1 MSRAQMSRCLPIVE
15 QPSLDAGQ
23 KSGSIS
29 SQQFPAAK
37 IPESRV
43 RPRRTGLAP
52 NKLSSLSSSTL
63 FLALY
68 ASTTRNAFH
77 LLQITL
83 FILPQG
89 LCTCYSLCLECFSFP
104 FLA

>member
-1 MSRAQMSRCLPIVE
+1 MSRATAHCRATLTGCWAE
-15 QPSLDAGQ
+15 
-23 KSGSIS
+23 KWFH
-29 SQQFPAAK
+29 QFPARK

-43 RPRRTGLAP
+43 RPRRTGLVP
-52 NKLSSLSSSTL
+52 NELSSLSSSTL

-68 ASTTRNAFH
+68 ASATKNAFH
-77 LLQITL
+77 FLQITL